1 MTLKQLFGRNVRY
14 YRFQKN
20 FTQEKLAELVD
31 LNASYVSEIENGRY
45 GPTFEKIEEIA
56 RVLNVKPNLLFEEN
70 SNTYQTL
77 PNRVDMR

>member
-1 MTLKQLFGRNVRY
+1 MLDTTVFK
-14 YRFQKN
+14 KN

-70 SNTYQTL
+70 SNTYKTL

>member
-70 SNTYQTL
+70 SNTYKTL

>member
-70 SNTYQTL
+70 SNTR
-77 PNRVDMR
+77 N

>member
-45 GPTFEKIEEIA
+45 GPTFEKIEE
-56 RVLNVKPNLLFEEN
+56 
-70 SNTYQTL
+70 
-77 PNRVDMR
+77 MGG